1 MSEALARLR
10 ATRAGNRSVITRLID
25 ETDKILGSASFD
37 KGRLK
42 TIANLL
48 EEKLKYVEDLD
59 NQILEA
65 CGLEE
70 IEGEIEASAATVSR
84 VLDAQRKISEITKP
98 SPVEIP
104 PQLP

>member
-10 ATRAGNRSVITRLID
+10 ATRTGNRSVITRLIN
-25 ETDKILGSASFD
+25 EKILGSDSLD

-48 EEKLKYVEDLD
+48 EEKLKYVGDLD

-65 CGLEE
+65 CGVEE
-70 IEGEIEASAATVSR
+70 IEGEIEASAAIVSR